1 MDYRGVQYAVV
12 RTMSPNGWRWIVR
25 RGPTDKS
32 GVATHRDDAIRL
44 AKKFIDELIRSR
56 ERKERA

>member
-1 MDYRGVQYAVV
+1 MEYRGIHFAVL

-25 RGPTDKS
+25 RGPNDKTGFAS
-32 GVATHRDDAIRL
+32 HRDDAIRL
-44 AKKFIDELIRSR
+44 AKKFIDELINSR